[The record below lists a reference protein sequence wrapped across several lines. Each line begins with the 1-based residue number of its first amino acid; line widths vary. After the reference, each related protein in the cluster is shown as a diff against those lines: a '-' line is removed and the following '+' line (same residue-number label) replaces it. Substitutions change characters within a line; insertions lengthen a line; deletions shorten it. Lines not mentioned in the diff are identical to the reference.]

1 MFRKLRKHPRR
12 FIIFILKI
20 INNDNNII
28 LDLYNK
34 IDNIILYKHTRSVFK
49 PVDEQIAAVNI
60 ADDSAGSSISL
71 LDPPLQSSSSLTNF
85 SRTLNNFYFS

>member
-1 MFRKLRKHPRR
+1 LRKHPRR
-12 FIIFILKI
+12 FIIFILEK
-20 INNDNNII
+20 INNKKNINFDLHDKADN
-28 LDLYNK
+28 
-34 IDNIILYKHTRSVFK
+34 ILYKHTRSVFK

-85 SRTLNNFYFS
+85 SRPLNNFFFS

>member
-1 MFRKLRKHPRR
+1 
-12 FIIFILKI
+12 
-20 INNDNNII
+20 
-28 LDLYNK
+28 
-34 IDNIILYKHTRSVFK
+34 VFK

>member
-1 MFRKLRKHPRR
+1 M
-12 FIIFILKI
+12 
-20 INNDNNII
+20 NNDNNII
-28 LDLYNK
+28 LDLQNN
-34 IDNIILYKHTRSVFK
+34 IDNIIYKHTRSVFK

-85 SRTLNNFYFS
+85 SRTLKFFYFKWKQF

>member
-1 MFRKLRKHPRR
+1 VFRELRKHPRR
-12 FIIFILKI
+12 FIIFILKT
-20 INNDNNII
+20 INNDNNKI
-28 LDLYNK
+28 LDLYNN
-34 IDNIILYKHTRSVFK
+34 IDNIIYKHTRSVFK

-60 ADDSAGSSISL
+60 ADESAGSSISL